1 MFLRFKI
8 YLKFRDYR
16 IYRIRFN
23 NENEYINKV
32 FLKCL
37 S

>member
-8 YLKFRDYR
+8 YLKSYNYR
-16 IYRIRFN
+16 IYYIYFD

-32 FLKCL
+32 FLKCFI
-37 S
+37 